1 MEQRKDQNISNSLSY
16 ILNSYFL
23 NVKYEKRGDNTII
36 DLNLEVKKYS
46 IHYQIELG
54 NSTV

>member
-16 ILNSYFL
+16 ILNSYCL